1 MQYVLVSVDAPYLQT
16 RVNFLFSVLS
26 FSQRIRTVTRE
37 RSNNMFFLFRLKP
50 YYGRYLIYTFRQ
62 ALKELLFERGL
73 FLSSCN
79 INKSDILKVTTVC
92 KQGKSQRNQEIF
104 IDRYLIAGSTRAM
117 LAKDKAPPFARNFR
131 ARGIN
136 PLFLRER
143 ALLTLGGRWSSAFI
157 FPFD

>member
-16 RVNFLFSVLS
+16 SVNFLSSVLS
-26 FSQRIRTVTRE
+26 FFQRIRTVTRE

-79 INKSDILKVTTVC
+79 INKSDILRVTAC
-92 KQGKSQRNQEIF
+92 KQGKSQRDQEIF
-104 IDRYLIAGSTRAM
+104 IDRHLIAGSTRAM